1 MTVIDDFEGDMMDEH
16 PGDIAAVNALKEQ
29 IAQLQNRNRAHFH
42 SALQYAEQGGC
53 GFGSEINSRR
63 RFEIARGIYWLI
75 TSNQFDTDLIRDLA
89 GFASGLTYSK
99 VADGLA
105 NMNANQATRFAEAC
119 FMLSVNAYD
128 LSYDPQTS
136 KFQIIPKTSEGGK
149 Q

>member
-1 MTVIDDFEGDMMDEH
+1 MTVIDDFEGDMMDQNPE
-16 PGDIAAVNALKEQ
+16 DIASVDTLKSL
-29 IAQLQNRNRAHFH
+29 IATLQNRNRAHFH

-53 GFGSEINSRR
+53 GF
-63 RFEIARGIYWLI
+63 ARGIYWLI

-89 GFASGLTYSK
+89 GFASGLTYGN

-136 KFQIIPKTSEGGK
+136 KFHIHPKPSEGGK